1 MAKEGGSSPRARITL
16 KVQPRA
22 KVTRIA
28 GKMQNAY
35 RLQLAAPPVDGKAND
50 ECIAFLAEVAGV
62 PKSRVCIVF
71 GLKSRMKIVEIDG
84 IAQAEMEARLVPDHE
99 N

>member
-35 RLQLAAPPVDGKAND
+35 RLQLAAPPVNGKAND

-62 PKSRVCIVF
+62 PKSRVRIVL
-71 GLKSRMKIVEIDG
+71 GLTSRMKIVEIDG
-84 IAQAEMEARLVPDHE
+84 IAQAEMEARLA
-99 N
+99 

>member
-1 MAKEGGSSPRARITL
+1 MAKEGGDSPRARITV

-28 GKMQNAY
+28 GKMQHAY

-50 ECIAFLAEVAGV
+50 ECIIFLATVAGV
-62 PKSRVCIVF
+62 PKSRVRIIS
-71 GLKSRMKIVEIDG
+71 GMSGRIKIVEING
-84 IAQAEMEARLVPDHE
+84 IAQAEMEARLE
-99 N
+99 

>member
-1 MAKEGGSSPRARITL
+1 MAKEGGDSPRARITL

-28 GKMQNAY
+28 GKMEHAH

-50 ECIAFLAEVAGV
+50 ECIAFLADVAGV
-62 PKSRVCIVF
+62 PKSRVRIVS
-71 GLKSRMKIVEIDG
+71 GLASRMKIVEIDG
-84 IAQAEMEARLVPDHE
+84 IAQAEMEARLG
-99 N
+99 

>member
-1 MAKEGGSSPRARITL
+1 MAKEGGDSPRARITL

-28 GKMQNAY
+28 GKMEHAY

-50 ECIAFLAEVAGV
+50 ECIIFLAKVAGV
-62 PKSRVCIVF
+62 PKSRVRIVS
-71 GLKSRMKIVEIDG
+71 GLTGRMKIVEIEG
-84 IAQAEMEARLVPDHE
+84 IAQAEMEARLR
-99 N
+99 